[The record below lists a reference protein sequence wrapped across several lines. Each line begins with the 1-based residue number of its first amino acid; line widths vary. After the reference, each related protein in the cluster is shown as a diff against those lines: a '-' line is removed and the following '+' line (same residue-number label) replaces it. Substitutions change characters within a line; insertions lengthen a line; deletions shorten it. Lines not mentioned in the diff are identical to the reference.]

1 MKRRNVAL
9 EHDLDQLHQ
18 RRDDEDE
25 DDRLHVRK
33 VDLAR
38 EQQMVDGP
46 RDRRRQY
53 LDEDDRKAHACRLI
67 ELFGHAEERTDAKE
81 LHQHIVI
88 RDGSRQNDKQHRF
101 HFAAASFPH

>member
-46 RDRRRQY
+46 RDRRREDF
-53 LDEDDRKAHACRLI
+53 DENDREAHARRLI
-67 ELFGHAEERTDAKE
+67 ELFRHAEERAYTEEFD
-81 LHQHIVI
+81 QNIVV
-88 RDGSRQNDKQHRF
+88 RDGGGQDDKEHRF